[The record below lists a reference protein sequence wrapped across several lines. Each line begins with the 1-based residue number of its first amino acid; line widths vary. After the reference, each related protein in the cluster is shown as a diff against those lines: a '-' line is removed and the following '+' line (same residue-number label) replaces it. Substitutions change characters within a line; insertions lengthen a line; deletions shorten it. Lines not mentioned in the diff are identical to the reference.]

1 MQKGI
6 FKSFRHEHV
15 FKESNNQILMID
27 VFEYKSPYGILA
39 DWLFLRKYM
48 TNLLYK
54 RNILLKDRAEQ

>member
-1 MQKGI
+1 
-6 FKSFRHEHV
+6 
-15 FKESNNQILMID
+15 MID